1 MLSDIADIEAK
12 HNKIM
17 NKLKK
22 EEQDLVNRIKNLQDK
37 IDGISSQLQDARNYV
52 RGLISLL
59 NNQINECRG
68 LESEIKQNIEEFN
81 RQVESLSTDKHA
93 LAGLKER
100 LVAVVKSLT
109 Q

>member
-1 MLSDIADIEAK
+1 LLSDIADIEAK

-17 NKLKK
+17 SKLKK
-22 EEQDLVNRIKNLQDK
+22 EEQDLINRIKILHDK
-37 IDGISSQLQDARNYV
+37 IDGISSQLQDARKIV
-52 RGLISLL
+52 RALIALL

-100 LVAVVKSLT
+100 LVSVVKSLT